1 MYEDELARTDT
12 TQRLF
17 DVLRVETRGGR
28 IPAHPGRHEPC
39 AHELDVQSQSR
50 EKRPHGAPPLKL
62 EGDCSCSKTCLVD
75 YPALCSY
82 GSVLQLG

>member
-28 IPAHPGRHEPC
+28 R
-39 AHELDVQSQSR
+39 
-50 EKRPHGAPPLKL
+50 
-62 EGDCSCSKTCLVD
+62 
-75 YPALCSY
+75 
-82 GSVLQLG
+82 LQLQQNMSGRLPCTLQLRLGASVGVGWLL